1 MQQVIIKP
9 LAKGQVT
16 IPASFRRELGI
27 KENTLFQAE
36 LKDEGVFL
44 KPVNLDWQEKY
55 IREFSDE
62 EIKQWLK
69 DDKLDKKTLRK
80 LKRSWPKYF

>member
-36 LKDEGVFL
+36 LKEEGVFL
-44 KPVNLDWQEKY
+44 KPINLDWTEKY
-55 IREFSDE
+55 IRQFSNE
-62 EIKQWLK
+62 EIKEWLK
-69 DDKLDKKTLRK
+69 EDKLDNKTLQK
-80 LKRSWPKYF
+80 LKKYFK

>member
-36 LKDEGVFL
+36 LKEDGVFL
-44 KPVNLDWQEKY
+44 KPISLDWKEKY
-55 IREFSDE
+55 IRQFSDE
-62 EIKQWLK
+62 EIKEWFNE
-69 DDKLDKKTLRK
+69 DKLDKKTLQK
-80 LKRSWPKYF
+80 LKKYFK

>member
-1 MQQVIIKP
+1 MQQIIIKP

-36 LKDEGVFL
+36 LKEDGVFL
-44 KPVNLDWQEKY
+44 RPISFDWKEKY
-55 IREFSDE
+55 IRQFSDE
-62 EIKQWLK
+62 DIKEWFK
-69 DDKLDKKTLRK
+69 EDKLDKKTLQK
-80 LKRSWPKYF
+80 LKKYFK

>member
-1 MQQVIIKP
+1 MQQIIIKP

-36 LKDEGVFL
+36 LKEDGVFL
-44 KPVNLDWQEKY
+44 KPISLDWKEKY
-55 IREFSDE
+55 IRQFSDE
-62 EIKQWLK
+62 ELKEWLK
-69 DDKLDKKTLRK
+69 EDKLDKKTLQK
-80 LKRSWPKYF
+80 LKKYFK

>member
-16 IPASFRRELGI
+16 IPASFRKELGV

-36 LKDEGVFL
+36 LKEDGVFL
-44 KPVNLDWQEKY
+44 KPINLDWKEKY
-55 IREFSDE
+55 IRQFSDE
-62 EIKQWLK
+62 EIKEWLK
-69 DDKLDKKTLRK
+69 EDKLDKKTLQK
-80 LKRSWPKYF
+80 LKKYFK